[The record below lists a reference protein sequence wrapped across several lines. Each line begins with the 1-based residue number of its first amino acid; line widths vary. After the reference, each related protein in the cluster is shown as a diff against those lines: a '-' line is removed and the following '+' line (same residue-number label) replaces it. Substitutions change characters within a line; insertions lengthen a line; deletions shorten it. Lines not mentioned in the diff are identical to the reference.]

1 MTSQNP
7 INVDSMVGQSKCPIC
22 YKMKDSMF
30 SFLCGHIV
38 CGDVCKGLLPTVT
51 QPLRSRIRDP
61 VKCPTCTNVQGR
73 ATLRQ
78 IFFLVSPHTSQAP
91 LKEAERQLKEVLED
105 KAERSRVIEEL
116 GKEIKQNSKSLAE
129 INAHIDQLA
138 KMRGKL
144 TGEHR
149 ETTP

>member
-1 MTSQNP
+1 M
-7 INVDSMVGQSKCPIC
+7 
-22 YKMKDSMF
+22 
-30 SFLCGHIV
+30 
-38 CGDVCKGLLPTVT
+38 
-51 QPLRSRIRDP
+51 
-61 VKCPTCTNVQGR
+61 
-73 ATLRQ
+73 
-78 IFFLVSPHTSQAP
+78 SQAP

>member
-7 INVDSMVGQSKCPIC
+7 IDVDSMVGQSKCPIC
-22 YKMKDSMF
+22 HEMKDSMF

-38 CGDVCKGLLPTVT
+38 WETRYAQGSVT
-51 QPLRSRIRDP
+51 GEMPDLYERTGESNPAPD
-61 VKCPTCTNVQGR
+61 
-73 ATLRQ
+73 
-78 IFFLVSPHTSQAP
+78 FLSGVAAHVTSSSERGG
-91 LKEAERQLKEVLED
+91 EAVEGGF
-105 KAERSRVIEEL
+105 AERSRVIEEL

>member
-1 MTSQNP
+1 MPDLYKRTGESNP
-7 INVDSMVGQSKCPIC
+7 APD
-22 YKMKDSMF
+22 
-30 SFLCGHIV
+30 FLSGVAAHV
-38 CGDVCKGLLPTVT
+38 ASSSERGG
-51 QPLRSRIRDP
+51 
-61 VKCPTCTNVQGR
+61 
-73 ATLRQ
+73 
-78 IFFLVSPHTSQAP
+78 
-91 LKEAERQLKEVLED
+91 EAVEGED